1 MDLRLL
7 PKTLHDSLLWMNST
21 LFVKIALGILFLDLL
36 KQTLWVSNG
45 FFIKKYQ
52 SNKSIDQLKI
62 CFIAKGY
69 TQLPGLDYTDTFSP
83 VVKAF
88 IFYVVLSLAIT
99 HGWPLR

>member
-1 MDLRLL
+1 MDELNALRENCTWDLV
-7 PKTLHDSLLWMNST
+7 PRPSKTNI
-21 LFVKIALGILFLDLL
+21 V
-36 KQTLWVSNG
+36 G
-45 FFIKKYQ
+45 FKWFFHKKYQ

-99 HGWPLR
+99 YGWPLR

>member
-1 MDLRLL
+1 MDELNALRENCTWDLV
-7 PKTLHDSLLWMNST
+7 PRPSKTNIVG
-21 LFVKIALGILFLDLL
+21 FK
-36 KQTLWVSNG
+36 WV
-45 FFIKKYQ
+45 FHKKYQ

-99 HGWPLR
+99 YGWPLR